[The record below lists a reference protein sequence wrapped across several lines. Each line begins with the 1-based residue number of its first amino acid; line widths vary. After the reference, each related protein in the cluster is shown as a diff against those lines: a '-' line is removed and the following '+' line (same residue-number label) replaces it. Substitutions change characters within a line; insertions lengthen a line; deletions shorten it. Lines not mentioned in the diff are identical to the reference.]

1 MPALTPQPPEEIFM
15 RANRL
20 IPIAVLAFAVACSD
34 DATSPTSLTS
44 AAGPLALQVAPGDYP
59 GTLDEANTPG
69 GGHLQTGT
77 IFCTV
82 DEDDLSVTCSSYEL
96 AGVGHTDVD
105 VHLEAVWSAT
115 VLCNNPAGGKNRNNE
130 IEPHTTT
137 FDADLDITVPSTK
150 NGRLRVPE
158 TSVSPGGTDDEL
170 CPNGNWEIVLE
181 DLQLESFEYSLTFP
195 GEAGP
200 ALLIAE
206 P

>member
-1 MPALTPQPPEEIFM
+1 M
-15 RANRL
+15 RSVHF

-44 AAGPLALQVAPGDYP
+44 AAGPLALQVAPGTYP
-59 GTLDEANTPG
+59 GTLNEANTPG

-96 AGVGHTDVD
+96 AGVGNTNVD
-105 VHLEAVWSAT
+105 VHLDAVYSAT

-137 FDADLDITVPSTK
+137 FAASEDFNVPSTK
-150 NGRLRVPE
+150 NGRLRIPG
-158 TSVSPGGTDDEL
+158 TSVSPGGTDEDL
-170 CPNGNWEIVLE
+170 CPNGNWETLLT
-181 DLQLESFEYSLTFP
+181 DLTLESFTYSLTFP

-200 ALLIAE
+200 ALLITE